1 MAEKVEYI
9 LSLKDEFSK
18 GIAGAEEQVHKL
30 ESGLESVKGILTGIG
45 IAAAGF
51 EIAEFVKESSE
62 AWEKMEFAMSQVEAG
77 LKSTGEAAGLTF
89 DEIKKGAESM
99 AHDFKFSQSQILDMQ
114 SILLTFPSVTK
125 ETFGAAS
132 NIILDMSTRLGQ
144 DLKSSAIQVGKALQD
159 PEKGITALRRVG
171 VNFNAEQTEII
182 KTLAA
187 TGHAAQAQT
196 MILKELE
203 TEFGGSAKAAAEAD
217 KGFRL
222 EKTMEENKV
231 ALGEIIDKIQEE
243 LMPVLIEVAKGFGN
257 LIHWIKENGT
267 QLWSLIKAVGA
278 GVIAFK
284 TITTFIVPLIEG
296 FTAVAPAAAGAVG
309 GIEAVGVASTVAL
322 GPLGLLA
329 AALAAAIALY
339 SEIADHQ
346 KQMADVKE
354 ANLNDQYNKE
364 KDAIEQMTEIYE
376 KQGMKREEASKHAAE
391 VELKNI
397 NQTYDELYKKY
408 SAAEMGSDVEKNL
421 DEQLAGL
428 AKEREAAQTI
438 QKNGLAP
445 SSEAKK
451 LNKTAAATTTPEKES
466 SKAVGSKAVTINISI
481 GKLIETFKVSATN
494 IQESTG
500 KVKEL
505 VAQTLLSA
513 VNDSQI
519 VAGI

>member
-18 GIAGAEEQVHKL
+18 GISAAEEKVKGL
-30 ESGLESVKGILTGIG
+30 EHGLESVKGILTGIG

-51 EIAEFVKESSE
+51 EIAEFVKESAES
-62 AWEKMEFAMSQVEAG
+62 WEKMEFAMSQVEAG
-77 LKSTGEAAGLTF
+77 LKSTKEAAGLTF
-89 DEIKKGAESM
+89 DEIKQGAESM
-99 AHDFKFSQSQILDMQ
+99 AHNFKFSQASILDMQ

-125 ETFGAAS
+125 ETFGTAS

-187 TGHAAQAQT
+187 TGHAAEAQT

-231 ALGEIIDKIQEE
+231 ALGEIIDKIHEE

-257 LIHWIKENGT
+257 LIHWVKENGKE
-267 QLWSLIKAVGA
+267 LWALIKAVGE
-278 GVIAFK
+278 GIIAFK
-284 TITTFIVPLIEG
+284 TITTFIVPLVEG
-296 FTAVAPAAAGAVG
+296 FAAVAPAAAGAVG

-329 AALAAAIALY
+329 AALAGAIALY
-339 SEIADHQ
+339 SEIEDHE

-354 ANLNDQYNKE
+354 KNLNDQYETE
-364 KDAIEQMTEIYE
+364 KKNIEEMTAIYE

-397 NQTYDELYKKY
+397 NETYDLLYKQWALLDKG
-408 SAAEMGSDVEKNL
+408 APGEEDL
-421 DEQLAGL
+421 DEQLQGL
-428 AKEREAAQTI
+428 QKDREAAQAI
-438 QKNGLAP
+438 QKSGLAP
-445 SSEAKK
+445 STEAKK
-451 LNKTAAATTTPEKES
+451 IGKNSAVVDTPKDS
-466 SKAVGSKAVTINISI
+466 SKAVGSKAVTINIQI
-481 GKLIETFKVSATN
+481 GKLIESFKISATN
-494 IQESTG
+494 VTESTG